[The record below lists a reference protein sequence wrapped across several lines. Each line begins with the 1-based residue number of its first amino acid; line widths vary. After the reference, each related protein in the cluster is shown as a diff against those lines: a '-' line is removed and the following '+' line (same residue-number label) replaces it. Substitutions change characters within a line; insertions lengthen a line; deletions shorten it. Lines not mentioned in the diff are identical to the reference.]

1 MRTLSAR
8 QLVIFRAVAATIVAE
23 PGAPVPP
30 ERLDFAVSELRLY
43 ASSMGGQTR
52 LAFGLALLV
61 VQLAPLFLIGRLS
74 LFTNLPAPGR
84 LSCLE
89 RLEAGP
95 LGLLLV
101 LLKTMVCLLY
111 YEHPDA
117 LAATGYDAVGLLAPA
132 HVEGASPLARLVP
145 DEGPQRAGLRAAPG
159 AGS

>member
-30 ERLDFAVSELRLY
+30 DRLDFTVSELRLY
-43 ASSMGGQTR
+43 AASMGRQTR

-74 LFTNLPAPGR
+74 RFTNLADAGR
-84 LSCLE
+84 LRCLE
-89 RLEAGP
+89 RLETSP

-101 LLKTMVCLLY
+101 LLKTMVCFVY

-117 LAATGYDAVGLLAPA
+117 LASTGYDGVGLLGPA
-132 HVEGASPLARLVP
+132 HVEGASPLAPLVA
-145 DEGPQRAGLRAAPG
+145 DENPPRARLRAAPG
-159 AGS
+159 AVS